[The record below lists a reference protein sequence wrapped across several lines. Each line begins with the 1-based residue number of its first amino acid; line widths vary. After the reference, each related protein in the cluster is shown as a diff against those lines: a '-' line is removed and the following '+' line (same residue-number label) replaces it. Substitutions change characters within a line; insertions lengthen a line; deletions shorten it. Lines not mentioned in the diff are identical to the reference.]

1 MLAKADIS
9 DTNIQQRRAVLAHK
23 PGAAGLLK
31 NGRTTL
37 IAIFASMGGLIYGY
51 NQGMFGQVLSMY
63 SFGQASGT
71 QGISNPTL
79 AGLLTSILEL
89 GAWVGVL
96 FNGYSADRLGRKLS
110 VVVACALFVVGVI
123 IQACVRNGDYD
134 YILGGRFVTG
144 LGVGSLSMIVPLYNA
159 ELAPA
164 EIRGSL
170 VALQQLAI
178 TFGIMISYWITYGSK
193 SIDRTERPLT
203 DEISELYWRYRRNPK
218 QSVVACPHHHSNTAS
233 TRLGRGNH
241 VLAPIPPMVDGSRTR

>member
-1 MLAKADIS
+1 METKAREN
-9 DTNIQQRRAVLAHK
+9 DTDIQQRRAVLAHK
-23 PGAAGLLK
+23 PGVAGLLK

-71 QGISNPTL
+71 NGISNPTL

-110 VVVACALFVVGVI
+110 VVLACALFVIGVV
-123 IQACVRNGDYD
+123 IQACVRNGNYD

-178 TFGIMISYWITYGSK
+178 TFGIMISYWITYGSEYC
-193 SIDRTERPLT
+193 D
-203 DEISELYWRYRRNPK
+203 
-218 QSVVACPHHHSNTAS
+218 CPCLHS
-233 TRLGRGNH
+233 
-241 VLAPIPPMVDGSRTR
+241 